1 MNTIKTGVLLAL
13 LTGLLIS
20 AGSFFG
26 GARGMGLMFI
36 VSMAINFFSYWFSDK
51 IVLRMYGATE
61 VDMNSAPELVRMVA
75 NLARRAELPMPR
87 VYIIDT
93 DSPNAFATGRDPD
106 HSAIA
111 VTTALMRAL
120 SPEELEGV
128 LAHELSHVKNRDIL
142 ISTVVASIAGAIS
155 MLASMAQWAE
165 IFGMGRGNDEDEGGS
180 SLIGS
185 LFMIILA
192 PIAAMLIQMGIS
204 RSREFMADESGGRL
218 SGNPMA
224 LASAL
229 RKIEYYAIHRTM
241 PQATPATSHMFIV
254 NPFAGSGAWLLS
266 LFSTHPPTD
275 ARVQKLQELTTAMRR

>member
-75 NLARRAELPMPR
+75 NLSRRAELPMPR

-111 VTTALMRAL
+111 VTDSLMRAL
-120 SPEELEGV
+120 SPDELEGV

-155 MLASMAQWAE
+155 ILANMAQWAA

-185 LFMIILA
+185 LFMMILA

-229 RKIEYYAIHRTM
+229 RKIEYYALHRTM
-241 PQATPATSHMFIV
+241 PEATPATSHMFIV
-254 NPFAGSGAWLLS
+254 NPFAGSGAWLLG

-275 ARVQKLQELTTAMRR
+275 ARVQKLQELMTAMRR

>member
-155 MLASMAQWAE
+155 MLASMAQWAA

>member
-1 MNTIKTGVLLAL
+1 MNMLKTAVLLAL
-13 LTGLLIS
+13 LTGLLIT

-26 GARGMGLMFI
+26 GARGMVLMFI

-61 VDMNSAPELVRMVA
+61 VDMNSAPQLVGMVA
-75 NLARRAELPMPR
+75 SLARRAELPMPR

-93 DSPNAFATGRDPD
+93 DSPNAFATGRDPE
-106 HSAIA
+106 HSAVA
-111 VTTALMRAL
+111 VTGSLMQAL

-128 LAHELSHVKNRDIL
+128 MAHELSHVKNRDIL
-142 ISTVVASIAGAIS
+142 ISTLVASIAGAIT
-155 MLASMAQWAE
+155 MLANMAQWAA
-165 IFGMGRGNDEDEGGS
+165 IFGMGRGNSDEEEGGG
-180 SLIGS
+180 LIGS

-229 RKIEYYAIHRTM
+229 RKIEYYAMHRTM
-241 PQATPATSHMFIV
+241 PEATPATSHMFIV
-254 NPFAGSGAWLLS
+254 NPFAGSGAWLTS
-266 LFSTHPPTD
+266 LFSTHPPTNV
-275 ARVQKLQELTTAMRR
+275 RVQKLQELSASMR